1 MAHALR
7 PTRPLLVR
15 GAALACVVASA
26 VVGGCTLV
34 DQNTF
39 YPGASAAPVI
49 PPAPVAA
56 VAPPV
61 PSGPQPLLV
70 ISPGAKAADY
80 GGVLRKAVASARAR
94 KADVVFDVVE
104 MEAPD
109 AAGDTVLGAGAAG
122 VARSIVGAGVPPAR
136 VRLDARPDASAVA
149 KEVRVYV
156 R

>member
-1 MAHALR
+1 MARALT
-7 PTRPLLVR
+7 PTAPPPVR
-15 GAALACVVASA
+15 LAALACGMAGA
-26 VVGGCTLV
+26 LLGGCTLV

-56 VAPPV
+56 VAPV

-80 GGVLRKAVASARAR
+80 AGVLRKAVASARAR
-94 KADVVFDVVE
+94 KAAVVFDVVE

-109 AAGDTVLGAGAAG
+109 APGDTVLGAAAAS
-122 VARSIVGAGVPPAR
+122 VARSIVAEGVPPAR